1 MKWYRNPMICLLVSL
16 LFLTAKGICKKANPE
31 KIYSLRKITMS
42 KEWYTEQAKLWKVEI
57 EKNPS
62 NQDAWYNYYQAC
74 RYAILFG
81 VPLSSADFMT
91 RPKEIIKEMG
101 SAVPE
106 SFEYH
111 LLKEEILDEPAEK
124 IRALEE
130 AHKMRPEDPRPYY
143 SLISLY
149 ERTRQLKKMKAF
161 CKKLYESKDYPSSL
175 LDYNYNVL
183 VSVEKDG
190 ILFANGDNDTY
201 PIQMLQH
208 VKNIRE
214 DVLVLNIHE
223 AQDLIYLEKKM
234 RDSNLRLDMKEFH
247 EFNLEEL
254 IDQIIEKTPDRKI
267 YIAVTVDTRPFKS
280 FLEQLYC
287 IGLVY
292 QFSRKR
298 VDNVA
303 LIVNHMEKKYRL
315 DYLDYDWYSET
326 TISAGKEM
334 AKLNFNYVYPL
345 MMLSEH
351 YDLSGSHERAKY
363 WMGLVKRLA
372 ESSGKE
378 EVIHFLKKK

>member
-1 MKWYRNPMICLLVSL
+1 MKFYRNVLICLLASL
-16 LFLTAKGICKKANPE
+16 FFITTNGICNKAKPE

-42 KEWYTEQAKLWKVEI
+42 KEWYAEQAVLWKMEI
-57 EKNPS
+57 DKNPS
-62 NQDAWYNYYQAC
+62 NPDAWYNYYQAC
-74 RYAILFG
+74 RYAIQ
-81 VPLSSADFMT
+81 LSLPVSSVNSIK
-91 RPKEIIKEMG
+91 RPEEIIKEMG
-101 SAVPE
+101 KTIPE

-111 LLKEEILDEPAEK
+111 LVKEELLDKPVEK

-130 AHKMRPEDPRPYY
+130 AYKMRPQDPRTYY

-149 ERTRQLKKMKAF
+149 ERTRQLKKVKEF
-161 CKKLYESKDYPSSL
+161 CEKLYESRDYPSSL

-183 VSVEKDG
+183 VSVEKNG
-190 ILFANGDNDTY
+190 ILFTNGDNDTF

-223 AQDLIYLEKKM
+223 AQDLIYLDKKM
-234 RDSNLRLDMKEFH
+234 RENDLRLNIEEFH
-247 EFNLEEL
+247 KFDLKIL
-254 IDQIIEKTPDRKI
+254 IEQIHEKTPDRKI

-292 QFSRKR
+292 QFSQKR

-303 LIVNHMEKKYRL
+303 LIAKHMEKKYRL
-315 DYLDYDWYSET
+315 DSLDYDWYSET

-334 AKLNFNYVYPL
+334 ASLNFNYVYPL
-345 MMLSEH
+345 LMLTEH
-351 YDLSGSHERAKY
+351 YDLSGAHERAKY

-372 ESSGKE
+372 EASGKE
-378 EVIHFLKKK
+378 DLIDYLKKK